1 MTAYFEICS
10 RVDDFCNNN
19 NRKWERVSYCL
30 DPGLALFIGGPTIK
44 REIKRSKML
53 MFLAPQVLQ

>member
-44 REIKRSKML
+44 KEIKEVKCSC
-53 MFLAPQVLQ
+53 F

>member
-44 REIKRSKML
+44 KEIKRSKML
-53 MFLAPQVLQ
+53 VFLALQVFY